1 MEVGLPIYFTQL
13 EQIFDQLEAYSI
25 EKLCL
30 ELSSSSSL
38 AAKRESTSDTTP
50 VLDAEPKQGE
60 PKGSSQTEED
70 KMSHDDLTK
79 QSSETHSDDASSERR
94 TQIVKPKVV
103 ASATVG
109 PSVDDICSKLKSF
122 LKQRDISAETKL
134 KELFA
139 AAQSSTAKENLLLSL
154 R

>member
-1 MEVGLPIYFTQL
+1 
-13 EQIFDQLEAYSI
+13 
-25 EKLCL
+25 
-30 ELSSSSSL
+30 
-38 AAKRESTSDTTP
+38 
-50 VLDAEPKQGE
+50 
-60 PKGSSQTEED
+60 
-70 KMSHDDLTK
+70 MSHDDLTK

-103 ASATVG
+103 ASAMVG
-109 PSVDDICSKLKSF
+109 LSVDDICSKLKLF